1 MGTGAKT
8 DRLGDGDA
16 TSDDAAHARSE
27 TATGKEGM
35 KGPILKE
42 ALKGDMVVEKSE
54 EERERSDEEL
64 EAEKKIGEAEIEKMQ
79 EKERKGM
86 GEVY

>member
-16 TSDDAAHARSE
+16 TSDDAGRAQRES
-27 TATGKEGM
+27 ATGKKGLE
-35 KGPILKE
+35 GPILKE
-42 ALKGDMVVEKSE
+42 ALKGDMVVANSEDEREKSE
-54 EERERSDEEL
+54 EEV
-64 EAEKKIGEAEIEKMQ
+64 EAEKKSEAEIEKMQ